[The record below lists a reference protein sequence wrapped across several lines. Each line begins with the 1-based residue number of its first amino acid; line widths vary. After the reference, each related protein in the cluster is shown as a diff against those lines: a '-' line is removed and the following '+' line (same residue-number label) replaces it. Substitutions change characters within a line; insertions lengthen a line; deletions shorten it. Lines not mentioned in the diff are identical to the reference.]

1 MFKCENGHASYE
13 GGFCDECGNQMVPV
27 TLEVSDLASEQQSN
41 KAIVGSNQQPD
52 PSLAID
58 DTFLKTTSAYA
69 SLVNLEPSR
78 PVASYAQLQ
87 ELADIVQQQNRN
99 EDILR
104 QLCENIMADNFVT
117 QEEWIELQSLRPT
130 VTEQTWAKYM
140 MIYNITEPKVF
151 FAPDQIGTLYW
162 RVDGVLQANCSCVLE
177 FRVSDLADN
186 LAVLHMTFSG
196 PSNEFHWNTT
206 FTDDSHDLKETSWT
220 PVTHGKSMITISG
233 VTETKDEILSIGT
246 QKSIRL
252 QVDHY
257 ESTRTSTTIINHGSM
272 VSGEV
277 GVQKSFG
284 VPNVPGFL
292 ANKGKQPAQ
301 MPESEWNGLPL
312 VIKKREPKPVH
323 IDVPKTPPSLV
334 LDLERE
340 QPTVMEIEPLQ
351 PVEEDKSVQI
361 IPAKGLSPRPY
372 TIRCPNGTDIAVFF
386 GERLVLGRL
395 SSSATVDPMEHLGI
409 ACYLPNGDDDLESTK
424 AISRKTIVFEH
435 AGNMVAARNIGRS
448 SLIIDDIPVKYEQD
462 VYLTLGQH
470 STITMGATPRLQEGL
485 KPATL
490 SCQIIAGNE
499 LEVSLQEAFR
509 AYDDTF
515 LVLNKQPGALVISEK
530 AGKDTL
536 RTLWITGAVTLAD
549 ITGMRRRA
557 YEDIVVFRHA
567 SRLWL
572 QDTSKNATRILE
584 LSHQS
589 LAELVSGFQ
598 VTQD

>member
-1 MFKCENGHASYE
+1 MFKCENGHASLE
-13 GGFCDECGNQMVPV
+13 GGFCDECGSQMFKQDSDVAVAV
-27 TLEVSDLASEQQSN
+27 TSSTECLD
-41 KAIVGSNQQPD
+41 
-52 PSLAID
+52 
-58 DTFLKTTSAYA
+58 
-69 SLVNLEPSR
+69 VNLGEISR
-78 PVASYAQLQ
+78 TVGTSDVSSVALTVDSGKQILDTHGNGSSTYAELQ
-87 ELADIVQQQNRN
+87 ALTDVVHQQNRN
-99 EDILR
+99 EDTLR

-117 QEEWIELQSLRPT
+117 REEWIELQSLRPT

-151 FAPDQIGTLYW
+151 SAPDQIGTLYW
-162 RVDGVLQANCSCVLE
+162 RVTGVLQARCSCILE
-177 FRVSDLADN
+177 FRVSDLTDN
-186 LAVLHMTFSG
+186 LAVLDMTFSG
-196 PSNEFHWNTT
+196 SPNEFHWSTT
-206 FTDDSHDLKETSWT
+206 FTPSGHDFSETTWT
-220 PVTHGKSMITISG
+220 PQTHGLSLVTISG
-233 VTETKDEILSIGT
+233 VSETQDEILRIGT
-246 QKSIRL
+246 QRSIRL
-252 QVDHY
+252 QVGDP
-257 ESTRTSTTIINHGSM
+257 ERVSTTVIHTNT
-272 VSGEV
+272 VVAGEV
-277 GVQKSFG
+277 GTVKTFG

-323 IDVPKTPPSLV
+323 IDVPETPPSPV

-340 QPTVMEIEPLQ
+340 QPTEKEVESPQ

-372 TIRCPNGTDIAVFF
+372 TILGPNNSDVMVFF
-386 GERLVLGRL
+386 GERLVLGRI
-395 SSSATVDPMEHLGI
+395 SDSATVDPMEQLGI
-409 ACYLPNGDDDLESTK
+409 ACYLSNGDDDLESTK
-424 AISRKTIVFEH
+424 AISRKTVVIEH

-448 SLIIDDIPVKYEQD
+448 ALIIDDVPVKYEQD

-470 STITMGATPRLQEGL
+470 STITVGANARLQEGL

-490 SCQIIAGNE
+490 SCQIIAGVE
-499 LEVSLQEAFR
+499 LEVSLQDAFR
-509 AYDDTF
+509 AFDDTF
-515 LVLNKQPGALVISEK
+515 LVLNKQPGALVISQS

-536 RTLWITGAVTLAD
+536 RTLWITGAVTLAEL
-549 ITGMRRRA
+549 TGMRRKE
-557 YEDIVVFRHA
+557 YENIIVFRHA

-572 QDTSKNATRILE
+572 QDRSRQAFRVLE